1 MKSLYEAGK
10 EQTGSWCS
18 DTIIEMKE
26 EISMKKVLLM
36 VEEGN
41 MSHIVN
47 GEFGGT
53 PMTQSEEIANLTKSV
68 KSGKGMVM
76 GPGGVIRP
84 KGDSSIQ
91 PEEGNFTEVKA
102 GTFAGNHPDQWYEK
116 SPLIFQGEV
125 AEMRRQYPDAQLGF
139 LQSTGD
145 MYWVVTLN
153 MTETGIIKPYK
164 IMLMYD
170 KCHPSNSN
178 YGGSVKSILLDPDVT
193 ELRER
198 AKQAGRKSIP
208 HLLGSDNSFVY
219 LCTRLPEQV
228 QAGRQNL
235 SAVQAAGNAAD
246 WILAFELGL
255 RDKSVW
261 NHKFCGEAHRNAW
274 IV

>member
-1 MKSLYEAGK
+1 MKISYELGK
-10 EQTGSWCS
+10 ERT
-18 DTIIEMKE
+18 DAKNIELKGESSMERIMLAIE
-26 EISMKKVLLM
+26 ES
-36 VEEGN
+36 N
-41 MSHIVN
+41 MTHVVP
-47 GEFGGT
+47 GKFCGT
-53 PMTQSEEIANLTKSV
+53 PLTQAEEIANLTKSV
-68 KSGKGMVM
+68 KNGKGMVM
-76 GPGGVIRP
+76 GPGGVIKP
-84 KGDSSIQ
+84 KGDPSIK

-102 GTFAGNHPDQWYEK
+102 GTFATDYSDQWYEK

-125 AEMRRQYPDAQLGF
+125 AEMRRQYPDAQMGF

-153 MTETGIIKPYK
+153 MSETGAIKPYK

-178 YGGSVKSILLDPDVT
+178 YGGSVKSILLDPDVN

-198 AKQAGRKSIP
+198 AKQAGRNSIP
-208 HLLGSDNSFVY
+208 HLLGSNDSFVY

-228 QAGRQNL
+228 QAGKQNL
-235 SAVQAAGNAAD
+235 SAVQAAGNAAN

-255 RDKSVW
+255 RDKTVW
-261 NHKFCGEAHRNAW
+261 NDRFCGEAHRNAW